1 MNAETPCPF
10 CQEAC
15 ESGAILQRHI
25 CFKHFNTAVKCAHC
39 EKTFNSEDDFQTH
52 QEWDHSPTT
61 PVTNLNLN
69 SRARNMPPE
78 KPISKCDAC
87 DHGKK

>member
-15 ESGAILQRHI
+15 ESGGFLQRHI
-25 CFKHFNTAVKCAHC
+25 SFKHFNIAVKCAHC
-39 EKTFNSEDDFQTH
+39 EKTFNSEDDFQNH
-52 QEWDHSPTT
+52 QEKDH
-61 PVTNLNLN
+61 

-87 DHGKK
+87 DQGKK